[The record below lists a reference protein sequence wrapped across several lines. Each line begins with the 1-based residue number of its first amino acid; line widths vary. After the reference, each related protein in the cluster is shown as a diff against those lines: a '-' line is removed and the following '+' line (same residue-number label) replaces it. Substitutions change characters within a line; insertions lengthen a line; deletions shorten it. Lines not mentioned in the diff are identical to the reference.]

1 MRCLAYMKEAF
12 SSLTRDERRDDTF
25 ETKMRGTMQN
35 RLLDA
40 ISQDRAPHAI
50 LISGP
55 DGSGRRELARRCAA
69 LYCLGEDAPERLL
82 NCPNYYEIGEKTV
95 KVDDIRTLLASA
107 AMQGFNGGQRAFVFV
122 NAQLM
127 SLQIQNTLLKTL
139 EEPHSE
145 TLLIL
150 TGNEFGLLPT
160 IRSRCV
166 IERLGAGSLEETARE
181 LMHDGLSRQ
190 DAMFFAGLSDG
201 ILSRARAYATPE
213 ARAFRSE
220 AIGIFERSLFE
231 IAPFSQA
238 ADLVTSMSAEA
249 ETDDVA
255 DEEPKGKGGK
265 KRRKGDV
272 QLALSLLT
280 IGLSLF
286 QDALQ
291 ESIKGLP
298 PRNSDQTELIHQ
310 IASCFTTA
318 RIQGIIEMLT
328 SSQQKL
334 TAGGNIYLTIDS
346 ALAKLFY
353 EA

>member
-1 MRCLAYMKEAF
+1 
-12 SSLTRDERRDDTF
+12 
-25 ETKMRGTMQN
+25 MQN

-40 ISQDRAPHAI
+40 ISHDRAPHAI

-55 DGSGRRELARRCAA
+55 EGSGKRELARRCAA
-69 LYCLGEDAPERLL
+69 LFCLGEDAPERLS
-82 NCPNYYEIGEKTV
+82 NCPNYYEIGESTV

-127 SLQIQNTLLKTL
+127 SIQMQNTLLKTL

-181 LMHDGLSRQ
+181 LMRDGLSPD
-190 DAMFFAGLSDG
+190 DARFFAGLSDG
-201 ILSRARAYATPE
+201 ILSRARAEATPE
-213 ARAFRSE
+213 AREFRKN
-220 AIGIFERSLFE
+220 AIGILEHAIFDY
-231 IAPFSQA
+231 APFSEA
-238 ADLVTSMSAEA
+238 AELVTSLSADTDA
-249 ETDDVA
+249 DETT
-255 DEEPKGKGGK
+255 DEEPKAKVGK
-265 KRRKGDV
+265 KKKKGNV
-272 QLALSLLT
+272 QLAQSLLT
-280 IGLSLF
+280 IALSLF
-286 QDALQ
+286 QDALYETLGGQ
-291 ESIKGLP
+291 T
-298 PRNSDQTELIHQ
+298 PRNTDQTTLIRR

-318 RIQGIIEMLT
+318 QIQGIIEMLT

-334 TAGGNIYLTIDS
+334 TAGGNIFLTLDS